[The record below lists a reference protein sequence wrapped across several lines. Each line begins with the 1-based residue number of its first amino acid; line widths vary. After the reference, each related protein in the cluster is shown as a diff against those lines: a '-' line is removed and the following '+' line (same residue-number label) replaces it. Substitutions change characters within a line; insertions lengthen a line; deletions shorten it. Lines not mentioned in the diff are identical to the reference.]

1 VGRLPTNVES
11 NRSND
16 KRKDHADRFR
26 VSQLRA
32 RCSHRVGPET
42 GAGLI
47 STIAGLL
54 VFLALLLFATQTLIA
69 LYARSA
75 TTSAVYEG
83 ARLVA
88 GARTPHDESP
98 IPEEARS
105 RAESTI
111 RAQLGSF
118 GSRIELDWSTT
129 TWDTVAVTV
138 RARPPS
144 FLWDSLRGNGAPP
157 IERTV
162 RVRVEQMQ

>member
-1 VGRLPTNVES
+1 M
-11 NRSND
+11 RSG
-16 KRKDHADRFR
+16 RKDE
-26 VSQLRA
+26 
-32 RCSHRVGPET
+32 VGSDT

-75 TTSAVYEG
+75 TTSAAYEG

-88 GARTPHDESP
+88 GARTSHDSSP
-98 IPEEARS
+98 VPDEARS
-105 RAESTI
+105 RAEDTI
-111 RAQLGSF
+111 RSQLGSF
-118 GSRIELDWSTT
+118 GNRVELDWSTS
-129 TWDTVAVTV
+129 TWDTVALTV
-138 RARPPS
+138 RARPPG
-144 FLWDSLRGNGAPP
+144 FLWDSLKGSGAPR

>member
-1 VGRLPTNVES
+1 V
-11 NRSND
+11 NRHHV
-16 KRKDHADRFR
+16 RHAR
-26 VSQLRA
+26 RA
-32 RCSHRVGPET
+32 GSDI

-75 TTSAVYEG
+75 TTSAAYEG

-88 GARTPHDESP
+88 GARTPHDVSP

-111 RAQLGSF
+111 RSQLGSF
-118 GSRIELDWSTT
+118 GRRIELDWSTS
-129 TWDTVAVTV
+129 TWDTVALTV

-144 FLWDSLRGNGAPP
+144 FLWDSLRGIGAPR

-162 RVRVEQMQ
+162 RVRVEQLQ

>member
-1 VGRLPTNVES
+1 M
-11 NRSND
+11 
-16 KRKDHADRFR
+16 
-26 VSQLRA
+26 SQIRA
-32 RCSHRVGPET
+32 RRSDKTGPET
-42 GAGLI
+42 GAGLV

-54 VFLALLLFATQTLIA
+54 VFLSLLLFATQTLIA

-98 IPEEARS
+98 IPEEALS

-111 RAQLGSF
+111 RSQLGSF
-118 GSRIELDWSTT
+118 GSRIDLDWSTT
-129 TWDTVAVTV
+129 TWDTVVVMA

-144 FLWDSLRGNGAPP
+144 FLWDSLRGNGAPR

>member
-1 VGRLPTNVES
+1 MRPRRES
-11 NRSND
+11 
-16 KRKDHADRFR
+16 
-26 VSQLRA
+26 RA
-32 RCSHRVGPET
+32 GSDT

-75 TTSAVYEG
+75 TTSAAYEG

-88 GARTPHDESP
+88 GARTPHDVSP
-98 IPEEARS
+98 LPDEARVH
-105 RAESTI
+105 AESTV
-111 RAQLGSF
+111 RSQLGTF
-118 GSRIELDWSTT
+118 GDRIELDWTST
-129 TWDTVAVTV
+129 TWDTIALTV

-144 FLWDSLRGNGAPP
+144 FLWDSLKGSGAPQ

>member
-1 VGRLPTNVES
+1 M
-11 NRSND
+11 
-16 KRKDHADRFR
+16 
-26 VSQLRA
+26 SQIRA
-32 RCSHRVGPET
+32 RRSDKTGPET
-42 GAGLI
+42 GAGLV

-54 VFLALLLFATQTLIA
+54 VFLSLLLFATQTLIA

-75 TTSAVYEG
+75 TTSVVYEG

-98 IPEEARS
+98 IPEEALS

-111 RAQLGSF
+111 RSQLGSF

-129 TWDTVAVTV
+129 TWDTVVVMV

-144 FLWDSLRGNGAPP
+144 FLWDSLRGNGAPR

>member
-1 VGRLPTNVES
+1 MTRG
-11 NRSND
+11 
-16 KRKDHADRFR
+16 H
-26 VSQLRA
+26 VSR
-32 RCSHRVGPET
+32 SHRAGSDL

-75 TTSAVYEG
+75 TTSAAYEG

-88 GARTPHDESP
+88 GARTPHDVSP
-98 IPEEARS
+98 IPDEARS

-111 RAQLGSF
+111 RSQLGSF
-118 GSRIELDWSTT
+118 GNRIELDWSTS
-129 TWDTVAVTV
+129 TWETIALTV

-144 FLWDSLRGNGAPP
+144 FLWDSLRGSGAPR

-162 RVRVEQMQ
+162 RVRVEQLQ

>member
-1 VGRLPTNVES
+1 MTRGHVR
-11 NRSND
+11 
-16 KRKDHADRFR
+16 H
-26 VSQLRA
+26 
-32 RCSHRVGPET
+32 SHRAGSDI

-75 TTSAVYEG
+75 TTSAAYEG

-88 GARTPHDESP
+88 GARTPHDVSP
-98 IPEEARS
+98 IPDEARS

-111 RAQLGSF
+111 RSQLGSF
-118 GSRIELDWSTT
+118 GNRIELDWSTS
-129 TWDTVAVTV
+129 TWETIALTV

-144 FLWDSLRGNGAPP
+144 FLWDSLRGSGAPR

-162 RVRVEQMQ
+162 RVRVEQLQ

>member
-1 VGRLPTNVES
+1 MSRREQHEAGS
-11 NRSND
+11 D
-16 KRKDHADRFR
+16 
-26 VSQLRA
+26 
-32 RCSHRVGPET
+32 T

-75 TTSAVYEG
+75 TTSAAYEA

-88 GARTPHDESP
+88 GARTSHDDTP
-98 IPEEARS
+98 VPDDARVH
-105 RAESTI
+105 AESTV
-111 RAQLGSF
+111 RSQLGSF
-118 GSRIELDWSTT
+118 GDRVELDWSSS
-129 TWDTVAVTV
+129 TWDTVALTV

-144 FLWDSLRGNGAPP
+144 FLWDSLRGSRAPR

-162 RVRVEQMQ
+162 RVRVEQLQ

>member
-1 VGRLPTNVES
+1 M
-11 NRSND
+11 
-16 KRKDHADRFR
+16 RFAC
-26 VSQLRA
+26 RA
-32 RCSHRVGPET
+32 GSDI

-47 STIAGLL
+47 STISGLL

-75 TTSAVYEG
+75 TTSAAYEG

-88 GARTPHDESP
+88 GARTPHDVSP
-98 IPEEARS
+98 IPDEARS

-111 RAQLGSF
+111 RSQLGSF
-118 GSRIELDWSTT
+118 GDRIELDWSTS
-129 TWDTVAVTV
+129 TWDTVALTV

-144 FLWDSLRGNGAPP
+144 FLWDSLRGSGAPR

-162 RVRVEQMQ
+162 RVRVEQLQ

>member
-1 VGRLPTNVES
+1 MSR
-11 NRSND
+11 
-16 KRKDHADRFR
+16 
-26 VSQLRA
+26 
-32 RCSHRVGPET
+32 SHRAGSDL

-75 TTSAVYEG
+75 TTSAAYEG

-88 GARTPHDESP
+88 GARTPHDVSP
-98 IPEEARS
+98 IPDEARS

-111 RAQLGSF
+111 RSQLGSF
-118 GSRIELDWSTT
+118 GNRIELDWSTS
-129 TWDTVAVTV
+129 TWETVALTV

-144 FLWDSLRGNGAPP
+144 FLWDSLRGSGAPR

-162 RVRVEQMQ
+162 RVRVEQLQ

>member
-1 VGRLPTNVES
+1 MSRRQQHEAGS
-11 NRSND
+11 D
-16 KRKDHADRFR
+16 
-26 VSQLRA
+26 
-32 RCSHRVGPET
+32 T

-75 TTSAVYEG
+75 TTSAAYEA

-88 GARTPHDESP
+88 GARTSHDTTP
-98 IPEEARS
+98 VPDDARAH
-105 RAESTI
+105 AESTV
-111 RAQLGSF
+111 RSQLGAF
-118 GSRIELDWSTT
+118 GDRVELDWSTS
-129 TWDTVAVTV
+129 TWDTVALTV

-144 FLWDSLRGNGAPP
+144 FLWDSLRGSGAPR